1 MHYHCSNNEIAI
13 ISGTCVAAAIVA
25 GACAMLFEW
34 GIVQGNNKN
43 LYTQTLKT
51 YLARGVNERSGD
63 IYPNPQWGFGMLN
76 VLRLF
81 DNIT

>member
-1 MHYHCSNNEIAI
+1 
-13 ISGTCVAAAIVA
+13 
-25 GACAMLFEW
+25 MLFEW
-34 GIVQGNNKN
+34 GIVQGNDKN

-51 YLARGVNERSGD
+51 YLARGVNERPGD
-63 IYPNPQWGFGMLN
+63 IYPNPHWGFGMLN